1 MVKHF
6 SRELVAEQARIVETP
21 VKHHEVDRTF
31 ELPRGLYVATV
42 GLYLGFIAV
51 MAAGL
56 PSSGLAIP
64 MVIFAYNLD
73 APFARNAFQGVQLRP
88 AQDQGHHDPHGPPPG
103 ARCCGAGADPAG
115 HRVHLGVGGSH
126 RRIAGAIGEGDAG
139 NAGS

>member
-6 SRELVAEQARIVETP
+6 SRELVAEQARIVDTP

-64 MVIFAYNLD
+64 MVIFAFFIVAAFGVPTIWTRLSPETRSKALSFGQLKTKGIMTHTGRLPARD
-73 APFARNAFQGVQLRP
+73 AAVQVLILP
-88 AQDQGHHDPHGPPPG
+88 AIVFTWGLV
-103 ARCCGAGADPAG
+103 AVTVASLVR
-115 HRVHLGVGGSH
+115 
-126 RRIAGAIGEGDAG
+126 
-139 NAGS
+139 